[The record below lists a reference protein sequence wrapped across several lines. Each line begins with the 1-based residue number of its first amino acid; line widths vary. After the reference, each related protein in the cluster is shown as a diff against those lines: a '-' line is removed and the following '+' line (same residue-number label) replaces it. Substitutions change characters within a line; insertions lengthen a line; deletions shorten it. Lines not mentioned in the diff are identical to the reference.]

1 MQATLPLE
9 LARELKSFGFTQ
21 SPSADVVYALSE
33 HLRIS
38 RKDALQMWYGSK
50 RKAGLPLE
58 LEEEAVFTPTLS
70 DLATACGKP
79 LQLACDEAGNWKASA
94 PIPDR
99 QLVGEGESAE
109 EALARLWLL
118 LQQAT

>member
-21 SPSADVVYALSE
+21 SPSADAVYALSE

-70 DLATACGKP
+70 ASQPLAESPYNWPATKRAIGRHRRSFLSDNLLERERRRTNRWRVCGF
-79 LQLACDEAGNWKASA
+79 
-94 PIPDR
+94 
-99 QLVGEGESAE
+99 
-109 EALARLWLL
+109 
-118 LQQAT
+118 